1 MSDEQLSRERHAG
14 VTADVRGLTP
24 VGAVL
29 SPAGTAVRLRDG
41 ARVWVTGASSGI
53 GAALVRELAGR
64 GCRVAAS
71 ARRAEKL
78 DELAA
83 GAPGEVMAVP
93 ADVTDRDAMMAAAE
107 AVRERFGAIDLV
119 VLNAAYWGQFTVES
133 WDTDVIRRHFD
144 TNVIGMAHGVEAV
157 LADMRRRRSGA
168 IAGMASLAGYRGLP
182 RSEAYGATKAA
193 EINML
198 ESLRIDLRPLGIS
211 VHTVCPGFVRT
222 DLTAKN
228 TFPMPF
234 MLESGGRRPHG
245 SCAGS
250 RRARPRSPSRCRC

>member
-1 MSDEQLSRERHAG
+1 
-14 VTADVRGLTP
+14 
-24 VGAVL
+24 
-29 SPAGTAVRLRDG
+29 VRLG
-41 ARVWVTGASSGI
+41 GGTTVWVTGASSGI

-71 ARRAEKL
+71 ARRADRLE
-78 DELAA
+78 ELAA
-83 GAPGEVMAVP
+83 SAPGEVMAVP

-107 AVRERFGAIDLV
+107 AVRERFGAIDLA
-119 VLNAAYWGQFTVES
+119 VLNAAYWGQFSVEA

-144 TNVIGMAHGVEAV
+144 TNVIGMVHGVEAV

-168 IAGMASLAGYRGLP
+168 IAGVASLAGFRGFP
-182 RSEAYGATKAA
+182 KSEAYGATKAA

-234 MLESGGRRPHG
+234 MLDPDDAARRIARGLERGKAEIAFPLPML
-245 SCAGS
+245 ALMKVAKVVPVRVWAEAFRFVP
-250 RRARPRSPSRCRC
+250 RRS

>member
-1 MSDEQLSRERHAG
+1 
-14 VTADVRGLTP
+14 
-24 VGAVL
+24 
-29 SPAGTAVRLRDG
+29 VRLRAG
-41 ARVWVTGASSGI
+41 TSVWVTGASSGI

-78 DELAA
+78 EELAA
-83 GAPGEVMAVP
+83 TAGGEVLPVP
-93 ADVTDRDAMMAAAE
+93 ADVTDREAMLAAADT
-107 AVRERFGAIDLV
+107 VRDSFGAIDLAI
-119 VLNAAYWGQFTVES
+119 LNAANWDQFRVES
-133 WDTDVIRRHFD
+133 WDTEVIRRHFD
-144 TNVIGMAHGVEAV
+144 TNVLGMVHGVEAV

-234 MLESGGRRPHG
+234 MLDADDAARRI
-245 SCAGS
+245 
-250 RRARPRSPSRCRC
+250 ARGLERGKAEIAFPLPMLALMKVAKVVPVRLWAEAFRFVPQRGD

>member
-1 MSDEQLSRERHAG
+1 MKLG
-14 VTADVRGLTP
+14 
-24 VGAVL
+24 
-29 SPAGTAVRLRDG
+29 DG
-41 ARVWVTGASSGI
+41 SRVWVTGASSGI
-53 GAALVRELAGR
+53 GAALVTELAGR

-71 ARRAEKL
+71 ARRAEL
-78 DELAA
+78 LEELAA
-83 GAPGEVMAVP
+83 TAEGEVVPVP
-93 ADVTDRDAMMAAAE
+93 ADVTDRDAMLAAAE
-107 AVRERFGAIDLV
+107 SIRARFGAIDLV
-119 VLNAAYWGQFTVES
+119 VLNAAHWGQFKVET
-133 WDTDVIRRHFD
+133 WDTEVIRRHFD
-144 TNVIGMAHGVEAV
+144 TNVIGLAHGVEAV

-228 TFPMPF
+228 SFPMPF
-234 MLESGGRRPHG
+234 MLEPSDAARRIVRGLEKGKAEIAFPLPMV
-245 SCAGS
+245 AAMKVAKVVPV
-250 RRARPRSPSRCRC
+250 RLWAEAFRLVRLPDR

>member
-1 MSDEQLSRERHAG
+1 
-14 VTADVRGLTP
+14 
-24 VGAVL
+24 
-29 SPAGTAVRLRDG
+29 VRLG
-41 ARVWVTGASSGI
+41 SGTCVWITGASSGI
-53 GAALVRELAGR
+53 GAALVRELVGR

-78 DELAA
+78 AELAA
-83 GAPGEVMAVP
+83 GTPGEVMAVP
-93 ADVTDRDAMMAAAE
+93 ADVTDRDGMMAAAE
-107 AVRERFGAIDLV
+107 AVRERFGAIDLAI
-119 VLNAAYWGQFTVES
+119 LNAAHWGQFSVEA

-182 RSEAYGATKAA
+182 QSEAYGATKAA

-228 TFPMPF
+228 TFSMPF
-234 MLESGGRRPHG
+234 MMEADDAARRIVRGLRKGKAEIAFPLPMLL
-245 SCAGS
+245 AMKVAKVVPV
-250 RRARPRSPSRCRC
+250 RLWADAFARIQPRG

>member
-1 MSDEQLSRERHAG
+1 M
-14 VTADVRGLTP
+14 
-24 VGAVL
+24 
-29 SPAGTAVRLRDG
+29 RLRDG
-41 ARVWVTGASSGI
+41 TSVWVTGASSGI

-78 DELAA
+78 EELAA
-83 GAPGEVMAVP
+83 DAGGEVFAVP
-93 ADVTDRDAMMAAAE
+93 ADVTDREAMLAAAG
-107 AVRERFGAIDLV
+107 AVRERFGAIDV
-119 VLNAAYWGQFTVES
+119 AVLNAAHWGQFAVET

-144 TNVIGMAHGVEAV
+144 TNVLGMVHGVEAV

-211 VHTVCPGFVRT
+211 VHTICPGFVRT

-234 MLESGGRRPHG
+234 MLEADDAARRIVRGLEKGKAEIAFPLPML
-245 SCAGS
+245 ALMKIAKVVPVRLWAEAFRFVPQ
-250 RRARPRSPSRCRC
+250 RRD

>member
-1 MSDEQLSRERHAG
+1 
-14 VTADVRGLTP
+14 
-24 VGAVL
+24 
-29 SPAGTAVRLRDG
+29 VRLRDG
-41 ARVWVTGASSGI
+41 TSVWITGASSGI

-71 ARRAEKL
+71 ARRAGKL
-78 DELAA
+78 EELAA
-83 GAPGEVMAVP
+83 AAGGAVLPVP
-93 ADVTDRDAMMAAAE
+93 ADVTDRDAMLAAAE
-107 AVRERFGAIDLV
+107 TVRAHHGAIDLV
-119 VLNAAYWGQFTVES
+119 ILNAANWDQFDVET

-144 TNVIGMAHGVEAV
+144 TNVLGMVHGIEAV
-157 LADMRRRRSGA
+157 LSDMRRRRSGA
-168 IAGMASLAGYRGLP
+168 IAGMASLAGYRGLS

-211 VHTVCPGFVRT
+211 VHTICPGFVRT

-234 MLESGGRRPHG
+234 MLEADDAARRIVGGLEKGKAEIAFPLPMLALMKVARLVPVRAWAEAFRFVPRRD
-245 SCAGS
+245 
-250 RRARPRSPSRCRC
+250 

>member
-1 MSDEQLSRERHAG
+1 
-14 VTADVRGLTP
+14 
-24 VGAVL
+24 
-29 SPAGTAVRLRDG
+29 VRLRDG
-41 ARVWVTGASSGI
+41 ATVWVTGASSGI

-71 ARRAEKL
+71 ARRADRLE
-78 DELAA
+78 ELAET
-83 GAPGEVMAVP
+83 APGEVMAVP
-93 ADVTDRDAMMAAAE
+93 ADVTDREGMLAGAE
-107 AVRERFGAIDLV
+107 RIRERFGAIDLA

-133 WDTDVIRRHFD
+133 WDTEVIRRHFD

-157 LADMRRRRSGA
+157 LTDMRRRRSGA

-234 MLESGGRRPHG
+234 MLDADDAARRIVHG
-245 SCAGS
+245 LEKGKAEIAFPLPMLLAMKVARVVPVRLWAEAFRLVP
-250 RRARPRSPSRCRC
+250 RRS

>member
-1 MSDEQLSRERHAG
+1 
-14 VTADVRGLTP
+14 
-24 VGAVL
+24 
-29 SPAGTAVRLRDG
+29 VRLG
-41 ARVWVTGASSGI
+41 GGTRVWVTGASSGI

-83 GAPGEVMAVP
+83 GTPGEVMAVP
-93 ADVTDRDAMMAAAE
+93 ADVTDRDGMLAAAE
-107 AVRERFGAIDLV
+107 AVRERFGAIDV
-119 VLNAAYWGQFTVES
+119 AILNAAHWGQFSVEA

-157 LADMRRRRSGA
+157 LADMRRRRGGA

-182 RSEAYGATKAA
+182 QSEAYGATKAA

-228 TFPMPF
+228 TFAMPF
-234 MLESGGRRPHG
+234 MLDADDAARRI
-245 SCAGS
+245 
-250 RRARPRSPSRCRC
+250 ARGLEKGKAEIAFPLPMLLAMKVAKVVPVRLWADAFARIQPRG

>member
-1 MSDEQLSRERHAG
+1 
-14 VTADVRGLTP
+14 
-24 VGAVL
+24 
-29 SPAGTAVRLRDG
+29 VRLRDG
-41 ARVWVTGASSGI
+41 ATVWVTGASSGI

-78 DELAA
+78 EELAA
-83 GAPGEVMAVP
+83 HTSGEVLPVP
-93 ADVTDRDAMMAAAE
+93 ADVTDRDAMLAAAE
-107 AVRERFGAIDLV
+107 TVRERYGAIDLA
-119 VLNAAYWGQFTVES
+119 VLNAANWDQFSVES

-144 TNVIGMAHGVEAV
+144 TNVLGMVHGIEAV

-168 IAGMASLAGYRGLP
+168 IAGMASVAGYRGLP

-211 VHTVCPGFVRT
+211 VHTICPGFVRT

-234 MLESGGRRPHG
+234 MIEPDDAARRIVRGLEKAKAEIVFPLPMLALMKVARVVPVRLWAEAFRLVPQRRP
-245 SCAGS
+245 
-250 RRARPRSPSRCRC
+250 

>member
-1 MSDEQLSRERHAG
+1 
-14 VTADVRGLTP
+14 
-24 VGAVL
+24 
-29 SPAGTAVRLRDG
+29 VRLRDG
-41 ARVWVTGASSGI
+41 SRVWVTGASSGI
-53 GAALVRELAGR
+53 GAALVHELARR

-71 ARRAEKL
+71 ARREERL
-78 DELAA
+78 EELAMSTQ
-83 GAPGEVMAVP
+83 GDVMVVP
-93 ADVTDRDAMMAAAE
+93 VDVTDRDGMLAAADSI
-107 AVRERFGAIDLV
+107 RERFGAIDLV
-119 VLNAAYWGQFTVES
+119 VLNAAYWGQFMVET

-144 TNVIGMAHGVEAV
+144 TNVMGLAHGVEAV

-234 MLESGGRRPHG
+234 MLEPGDAARRIVRGLEKGKAEVAFPLPMLL
-245 SCAGS
+245 ALKT
-250 RRARPRSPSRCRC
+250 ARLVPVRLWSEAFRLVRMPDRD

>member
-1 MSDEQLSRERHAG
+1 
-14 VTADVRGLTP
+14 
-24 VGAVL
+24 
-29 SPAGTAVRLRDG
+29 VRLRAG
-41 ARVWVTGASSGI
+41 AAVWVTGASSGI

-78 DELAA
+78 EELAA
-83 GAPGEVMAVP
+83 GAPGEVLPVP

-107 AVRERFGAIDLV
+107 AVRERFGAIDLA
-119 VLNAAYWGQFTVES
+119 VLNAANWDQFSVES

-144 TNVIGMAHGVEAV
+144 TNVLGMVHGIEAV

-168 IAGMASLAGYRGLP
+168 IAGMASVAGYRGLP

-198 ESLRIDLRPLGIS
+198 ESLRIDLHPLGIS
-211 VHTVCPGFVRT
+211 VHTICPGFVRT

-234 MLESGGRRPHG
+234 MIEPDDAARRIVRGLEKGKAEIVFPLPMQALMKVARVVPVRLWAEAFRFVPQRRN
-245 SCAGS
+245 
-250 RRARPRSPSRCRC
+250 

>member
-1 MSDEQLSRERHAG
+1 
-14 VTADVRGLTP
+14 
-24 VGAVL
+24 
-29 SPAGTAVRLRDG
+29 VRLRDG
-41 ARVWVTGASSGI
+41 TSVWITGASSGI

-78 DELAA
+78 EELAA
-83 GAPGEVMAVP
+83 SARGGEVLPVP
-93 ADVTDRDAMMAAAE
+93 ADVTDREAMLAAAD
-107 AVRERFGAIDLV
+107 AVRERFGAIDLAI
-119 VLNAAYWGQFTVES
+119 LNAAYWGQFRVES
-133 WDTDVIRRHFD
+133 WDTEVIRRHFD
-144 TNVIGMAHGVEAV
+144 TNVLGMVHGVEAV

-193 EINML
+193 EISML

-222 DLTAKN
+222 DLTARN

-234 MLESGGRRPHG
+234 MLEADDAARRIVRGLEKGKAEIAFPLPML
-245 SCAGS
+245 ALMKVAKVVPVRLWAEAFRFVPQ
-250 RRARPRSPSRCRC
+250 RRD